1 MDVGLFTDDTY
12 ESHFDVAMNYVWEIS
27 AGKAGVID
35 IKKLESQSKVPAT
48 DSDGKI
54 KWTREARNDRYGAF
68 MTQNNDKNMV
78 WEVIKAI
85 GTNGQSLLASIM
97 IEMVQSIAAGESILS
112 DSNTRTIIP
121 TDLMRRLLTVHLA

>member
-12 ESHFDVAMNYVWEIS
+12 ESHFDVAMKYVWEIS
-27 AGKAGVID
+27 AGKAGIID
-35 IKKLESQSKVPAT
+35 IKKLVSQSKVPAT

-54 KWTREARNDRYGAF
+54 KWTREARNGRYGAF

-85 GTNGQSLLASIM
+85 GTQGQSLLASTM
-97 IEMVQSIAAGESILS
+97 LEMVQSIAAGESYCL
-112 DSNTRTIIP
+112 NLTREQP
-121 TDLMRRLLTVHLA
+121 CPLTS

>member
-12 ESHFDVAMNYVWEIS
+12 ESHFDVAMKYVWEIS

-85 GTNGQSLLASIM
+85 GTNGQSLLASTM
-97 IEMVQSIAAGESILS
+97 IEMVQSIAAGESILFEP
-112 DSNTRTIIP
+112 NTRTAIP

>member
-12 ESHFDVAMNYVWEIS
+12 ESHFDVAMKYVWEIS

-54 KWTREARNDRYGAF
+54 KWTREARNGRYGAF

-85 GTNGQSLLASIM
+85 GTQGQSLLASTM
-97 IEMVQSIAAGESILS
+97 IEMVQSIAASESYCL
-112 DSNTRTIIP
+112 NLTREQP
-121 TDLMRRLLTVHLA
+121 YPLTS

>member
-12 ESHFDVAMNYVWEIS
+12 ESHFDVAMKYVWEIS

-35 IKKLESQSKVPAT
+35 IKKLESQSKIPAT

-54 KWTREARNDRYGAF
+54 KWTREARNGRYGAF

-85 GTNGQSLLASIM
+85 GTNGQSLLASTM
-97 IEMVQSIAAGESILS
+97 IEMVQSIAAGQSYCLIL
-112 DSNTRTIIP
+112 TQEQP
-121 TDLMRRLLTVHLA
+121 YPLTP